1 MVATVR
7 LDFFDA
13 FGIFQ
18 KTDMKQ
24 IHFNDL
30 KEIEDYCQKQMNKAE
45 SKGRSISWYV
55 MEVK

>member
-13 FGIFQ
+13 FGTFQ
-18 KTDMKQ
+18 KTDMKH
-24 IHFNDL
+24 IHFSDL
-30 KEIEDYCQKQMNKAE
+30 KEIEDYCRKQINKAE